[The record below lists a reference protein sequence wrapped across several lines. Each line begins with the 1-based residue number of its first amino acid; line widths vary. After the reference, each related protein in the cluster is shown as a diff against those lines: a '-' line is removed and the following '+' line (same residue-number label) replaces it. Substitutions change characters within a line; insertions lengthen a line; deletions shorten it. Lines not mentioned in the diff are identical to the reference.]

1 MSAKKGS
8 ISVNTQDILPIIK
21 KWLYSEHDIFIRE
34 LVANAT
40 DAITKRGVK
49 ARTLNQEI
57 PAGSIT
63 VSLNKTKKTIQ
74 VSDNGLGM
82 SGEEIIKYIT
92 QVAFSGAE
100 EFVKNMKEAGAD
112 SKNDIIG
119 KFGLG
124 FYSSFM
130 VAHKVEID
138 TLSMLDG
145 AQAQH
150 WESEGDSEY
159 LLSDGKRNEVGTTIT
174 LHLNDDSVEFLDA
187 FKMESTLRKYCDFML
202 YPIGVLDEEKKV
214 EDGKANEATII
225 NESLPIWKKA
235 PNELK
240 DEDYIEFYRKKFPM
254 EGEPLFWIHLNVDH
268 PFTLNGVLFF
278 PKLNP
283 NRPFQESNIK
293 LYAKQVFVTDN
304 VKNIVPEFL
313 ALLRGHIDSPDIPLN
328 VSRSSLQGDPNIR
341 KISNYIVKK
350 VAESLK
356 KLWNSDR
363 TKFEN
368 IWADSGLFIK
378 YGCVSD
384 NKFDEL
390 MRDKIVFKN
399 SDNKFFTLDEIRTSY
414 PEKYKEKLKDKV
426 IYFEKG
432 KSDPALRKQLLD
444 EGVHT
449 IEVDE
454 YIDPHFMQHVE
465 SHKMGDNAY
474 HFSSVDSSLAE
485 ILETESTNEEDAK
498 IKDLFQLVLLG
509 KAEETKSDD
518 QEAKKDQQPAKL
530 DGFDIE
536 ILKIK
541 NAKAPAY
548 FKVDEQMK
556 RFQKMT
562 MNMGSGLFP
571 LKKTLVINPGNPL
584 IQNAFKL
591 HQRGDKKELVEKIC
605 HHVESLAHIS
615 SEGLKNEDRE
625 LFVQRSQ
632 ELIQQLT
639 DLHL

>member
-1 MSAKKGS
+1 MTSKKGS

-40 DAITKRGVK
+40 DAITKRAAK
-49 ARTLNQEI
+49 ARVLNQEI
-57 PAGSIT
+57 PSGSIT
-63 VSLNKTKKTIQ
+63 VSLNKTDKTIK
-74 VSDNGLGM
+74 VMDNGIGM
-82 SGEEIIKYIT
+82 TGEEIVKYIT

-112 SKNDIIG
+112 NKNDIIG

-130 VAHKVEID
+130 VAHKVEIE
-138 TLSMLDG
+138 TLSMQEN

-150 WESEGDSEY
+150 WTSEGDSEY
-159 LLSDGKRNEVGTTIT
+159 LLADGSRKEVGTTIT
-174 LHLNDDSVEFLDA
+174 LHLNEDAVEFLDA
-187 FKMESTLRKYCDFML
+187 YKMESTLRKYCDFML
-202 YPIGVLDEEKKV
+202 YPIGVLDEEKKL
-214 EDGKANEATII
+214 EKDQTNEPTII
-225 NESLPIWKKA
+225 NESLPIWKKS
-235 PNELK
+235 PTDLK
-240 DEDYIEFYRKKFPM
+240 DEDYIEFYRQKFPM

-283 NRPFQESNIK
+283 NKPFQESNIK
-293 LYAKQVFVTDN
+293 LYARQVFVTDN

-313 ALLRGHIDSPDIPLN
+313 ALLRGYIDSPDIPLN

-356 KLWNSDR
+356 KLWNNDR
-363 TKFEN
+363 TKYEN
-368 IWADSGLFIK
+368 IWNDSGLFIK

-384 NKFDEL
+384 SKFDEL
-390 MRDKIVFKN
+390 MRDKIIFKN
-399 SDNKFFTLDEIRTSY
+399 SESKFFTLDELRSSY
-414 PEKYKEKLKDKV
+414 PAKYQDKLKEKV
-426 IYFEKG
+426 VYFEKG
-432 KSDPALRKQLLD
+432 KSDPTLRKQLLD

-465 SHKMGDNAY
+465 SQKAGDHAY
-474 HFSSVDSSLAE
+474 RFSSVDSSISE
-485 ILETESTNEEDAK
+485 ILESETTTEEDVK
-498 IKDLFQLVLLG
+498 IKDLFQMILQG
-509 KAEETKSDD
+509 NSEEKKE
-518 QEAKKDQQPAKL
+518 EATPKL
-530 DGFDIE
+530 DGFEIE
-536 ILKIK
+536 IQKFK

-562 MNMGSGLFP
+562 ASMGSNVFP
-571 LKKTLVINPGNPL
+571 LKKTLVINPGNSL